1 MLYLSLLL
9 ENRYDNICTP
19 NLHFH
24 WIRNLFTGFSGIA
37 RRQERSSLTYRRRS
51 EKESRNIF

>member
-37 RRQERSSLTYRRRS
+37 RRQERSNLDVQKKKRER
-51 EKESRNIF
+51 K